1 MEEPLPESIDLV
13 IVGTGI
19 AGLTAAIVAHDLG
32 LAVLVIEKSALIGGT
47 SGYSMGLIWAP
58 ANKYASAAG
67 INDAADEAIEHIRTL
82 SGGRHDEAMLA
93 AYVPL
98 VNEALSYLEA
108 RADVPWELVRGYP
121 DYHSERSGGKAEG
134 RYISCPVFH
143 TRDELPI
150 EWHARLVHSPY
161 YRSMPTSW
169 TEVQSVGGIWNVRR
183 QKEPQLAQRVAN
195 GDRGFGSALI
205 AYLVRACLWRGIEI
219 RTEVVGEHLIRD
231 AAGRVSGISVRHGK
245 DVSSIASRRGVIL
258 ACGGYDS
265 NRAMQKQL
273 DPHPTAFALGSPSV
287 DGSGINMAL
296 EIGAAFETLGG
307 QLLVPTYQIPGEVF
321 DGRPLWR
328 MFVREPAL
336 PGSIVVNARGS
347 RFADESFYR
356 QLCAE
361 MARYDE
367 AFGGYPNRPT
377 YFICDQVWR
386 ERYDLGPVAAGA
398 TAEWIATADSLAE
411 LARRLDV
418 DAAGLEQTVSQFN
431 VHARDGIDP
440 VFGRGSH
447 QFGRFTGD
455 RDNLLNPCLRPLE
468 APFSAIPVELGTSG
482 TNSGLRTDCFGRVV
496 DVRSQVIA
504 GLYAVGN
511 CMANLVDGLWYNSGI
526 AMGRGLAFG
535 YAAGRHAA
543 AAK

>member
-1 MEEPLPESIDLV
+1 MPESVDLV

-32 LAVLVIEKSALIGGT
+32 LDVLVIEKSALVGGT
-47 SGYSMGLIWAP
+47 SAYSMGLIWAP
-58 ANKYASAAG
+58 ANKYAHGAG
-67 INDAADEAIEHIRTL
+67 IADSADEAMEHIRTL
-82 SGGRHDEAMLA
+82 GGGRHDEAMLA

-98 VNEALSYLEA
+98 VNEALSYLEE
-108 RADVPWELVRGYP
+108 RAAVPWELVRGYP
-121 DYHSERSGGKAEG
+121 DYHSERVGGKADG
-134 RYISCPVFH
+134 RYISCPLFH
-143 TRDELPI
+143 MREELPP
-150 EWHARLVHSPY
+150 EWHARLLHSPY
-161 YRSMPTSW
+161 YQAMPTSW

-183 QKEPQLAQRVAN
+183 QKGPQLAQRVAN
-195 GDRGFGSALI
+195 GDRGFGSGLI
-205 AYLVRACLWRGIEI
+205 AYLVRACLRRGIEI
-219 RTEVVGEHLIRD
+219 CTEVAGERLIRNE
-231 AAGRVSGISVRHGK
+231 AGRVSGISVRSGK
-245 DVSSIASRRGVIL
+245 DALSIASRCGVIL

-273 DPHPTAFALGSPSV
+273 DPHPAASALGSPTV
-287 DGSGINMAL
+287 DGSGISMAL
-296 EIGAAFETLGG
+296 EIGAAFESLGG
-307 QLLVPTYQIPGEVF
+307 QLLVPTYQIPGEVV

-336 PGSIVVNARGS
+336 PGSIVVNAAGR

-367 AFGGYPNRPT
+367 AFGGYPNRPA
-377 YFICDQVWR
+377 YFICDQGWR
-386 ERYDLGPVAAGA
+386 ERYDLGPVAAGSA
-398 TAEWIATADSLAE
+398 AEWIATADTLGE
-411 LARRLDV
+411 LALRLDI
-418 DAAGLEQTVSQFN
+418 DAAKLEQTVAQFN
-431 VHARDGIDP
+431 AHARDGIDP

-455 RDNLLNPCLRPLE
+455 RDNAPNPCLRPLE
-468 APFSAIPVELGTSG
+468 GPFSAVPVHLGTSG
-482 TNSGLRTDCFGRVV
+482 TNSGLRTDHHGRVI
-496 DVRSQVIA
+496 DVRSQVIG
-504 GLYAVGN
+504 GLYAAGN

-543 AAK
+543 AAN